1 MTRVEPL
8 RPAFSAP
15 RAQRPQRER
24 DPRVRRSLAAAGGA
38 AALAVALGLGVV
50 ALRVEHVQLAYR
62 LDGLHAER
70 ERTGRMIRELEIE
83 IATLRAPGRLESRA
97 RQLGMAPP
105 VRDQVRLAR
114 EYVPAPSGTAAAAR
128 VVDREALVR

>member
-1 MTRVEPL
+1 MIRVEPL
-8 RPAFSAP
+8 RHALSAP

-24 DPRVRRSLAAAGGA
+24 DPRVRRSLVAASVA
-38 AALAVALGLGVV
+38 AALAIALGLGLV

-70 ERTGRMIRELEIE
+70 ERAERMIRELEIQ

-114 EYVPAPSGTAAAAR
+114 EYVPAASGTAAAR
-128 VVDREALVR
+128 VIDREALVR